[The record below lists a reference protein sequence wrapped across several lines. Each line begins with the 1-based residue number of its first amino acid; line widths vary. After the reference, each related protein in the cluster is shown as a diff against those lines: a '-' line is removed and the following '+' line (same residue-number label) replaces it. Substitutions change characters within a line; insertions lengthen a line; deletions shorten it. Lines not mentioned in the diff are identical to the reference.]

1 MLIDDMLRK
10 SIFVSFFLLPFL
22 ASGLTFAQEEK
33 GVPETPNNLRIST
46 RYDGATA
53 VAELLWQDH
62 SDNEVGLRFFA
73 PTTARS
79 SEWWR
84 WWERIPPITTTK
96 SGGTLPEDSPI
107 RSEPLTRRGEAK
119 TPMSSRFG
127 CRFSPKRY
135 L

>member
-10 SIFVSFFLLPFL
+10 SIFVSLFLLPFL

-62 SDNEVGLRFFA
+62 SDDEVGFEVLRSDNGKDFRVVAVVGADSAHYNDKVGKYITGGFSYKVRA
-73 PTTARS
+73 FNEAGRS
-79 SEWWR
+79 
-84 WWERIPPITTTK
+84 
-96 SGGTLPEDSPI
+96 EDSNVV
-107 RSEPLTRRGEAK
+107 SVWL
-119 TPMSSRFG
+119 
-127 CRFSPKRY
+127 
-135 L
+135 

>member
-22 ASGLTFAQEEK
+22 VSGLTLAQEEK

-62 SDNEVGLRFFA
+62 SDNEVGFEVLRSDNGKDFRVVAVVGADSAHYNDKVGKYITGGFSYKVRA
-73 PTTARS
+73 FNEAGRS
-79 SEWWR
+79 D
-84 WWERIPPITTTK
+84 
-96 SGGTLPEDSPI
+96 DSNVVSI
-107 RSEPLTRRGEAK
+107 WL
-119 TPMSSRFG
+119 
-127 CRFSPKRY
+127 
-135 L
+135 